1 MPTSALA
8 KGTTMKTWILIA
20 DAAHARVLEAS
31 GPGKPL
37 VPVPDFEMRADLP
50 RSHDLG
56 TDRPGRTH
64 ESVGT
69 TRHAVEPRSDPHR
82 QLKHDFAVRVAERLD
97 AAAAAKSFDRLV
109 VAAPPAMLG
118 DLRQAMHKQTHQLIA
133 AEVPKDLVK
142 VADRDLRPHFADVIA
157 F

>member
-1 MPTSALA
+1 
-8 KGTTMKTWILIA
+8 MKTWILIA
-20 DAAHARVLEAS
+20 DAAHARVLETY

-37 VPVPDFEMRADLP
+37 IAVPDFEMRADLP

-56 TDRPGRTH
+56 TERPGRTH
-64 ESVGT
+64 ESAGT
-69 TRHAVEPRSDPHR
+69 ARHAIEPRTNPHK
-82 QLKHDFAVRVAERLD
+82 QLEHDFTVLVAQRLN

-109 VAAPPAMLG
+109 IAAPPAMLG
-118 DLRQAMHKQTHQLIA
+118 DLRHALHKQTLDRVA

-142 VADRDLRPHFADVIA
+142 IADLDLRSHFANVIA